1 MSSMRQIGSVMSEKD
16 PGVSVRSP
24 IMEYPRPHA

>member
-16 PGVSVRSP
+16 SGVSVRSL